1 MNEADEVTKWK
12 RRARLWEEIAR
23 RLHALLNESCDCGRA
38 RSGDAECVRSCLLER
53 SSADTAGP
61 GALTRT

>member
-38 RSGDAECVRSCLLER
+38 RTGDAVCVRSCPL
-53 SSADTAGP
+53 AGCAVDTVEP